1 MTVTRYSVLI
11 AVFLALAGFLA
22 PAPRAQ
28 LASFTKSELTIA
40 TAGGERHFAIEEA
53 KTPRQMM
60 QGLMYRRALPADAGM
75 LFEYDHPQPVAFWM
89 KNTLI
94 PLDMLFIAADG
105 VVIDIHER
113 AVPLSLDPIGTDTP
127 VLAVLE
133 LNGGTVS
140 RLGIKRGDR
149 VAHPIFA
156 KGG

>member
-1 MTVTRYSVLI
+1 MLAAI
-11 AVFLALAGFLA
+11 LLAFAVFGA

-28 LASFTKSELTIA
+28 LANFGKSELTIE
-40 TAGGERHFAIEEA
+40 TASGKQHFIVEEA
-53 KTPRQMM
+53 KSPQQMT
-60 QGLMYRRALPADAGM
+60 QGLMFRRAMPADAGM
-75 LFEYDHPQPVAFWM
+75 LFEYDHPQPVTFWM

-105 VVIDIHER
+105 VVLDIHER
-113 AVPLSLDPIGTDTP
+113 AVPLSLEPIGSDKP

-149 VAHPIFA
+149 INHPLFA
-156 KGG
+156 KGS